1 MFIAQVFTLYP
12 EYFPG
17 PFKNGLYGKAIEK
30 KIWDL
35 RTVNIR
41 DYAIDKHKTVDD
53 TPYGGGSGMLIKP
66 DVLAKSLDKN
76 INRDEKIV
84 YLSPKGKVFNQKI
97 AKELSLENK
106 VNIICG
112 HFEGI
117 DQRVLE
123 NRKIDEISLGDFVLS
138 GGETATYVFLDAILR
153 LIPGVLGNEKSTSE
167 ESFENGLLEYPQY
180 TKPQIWEEKSVPNV
194 LLSGDHAKIKDWRL
208 SQSEA
213 ITRDRRP
220 DLWQKYNKKTNL
232 INLQMKTIEEI
243 NQANVK
249 KIAAEKK
256 LPNFFP
262 GDIVKIGVRITEG
275 KRDRIQYFE
284 GVCIAKKNRDLN
296 SSFTVRKISFGEGV
310 ERTFALYSPIVDS
323 IKVIRSGKVRRAKLY
338 YLRDRTGKSARIA
351 EKIKKKI
358 GIDVDVKTEQP
369 TAQNVTKTEE
379 SNITEETKVEKES
392 VEKKIPLKKNE
403 KETLKDKK

>member
-17 PFKNGLYGKAIEK
+17 PFKKGLYGKAIEK

-76 INRDEKIV
+76 INQDEKII
-84 YLSPKGKVFNQKI
+84 YLSPKGKVFNQTI

-213 ITRDRRP
+213 ITRVRRP
-220 DLWQKYNKKTNL
+220 DLWQKYNKK
-232 INLQMKTIEEI
+232 
-243 NQANVK
+243 
-249 KIAAEKK
+249 
-256 LPNFFP
+256 
-262 GDIVKIGVRITEG
+262 D
-275 KRDRIQYFE
+275 
-284 GVCIAKKNRDLN
+284 
-296 SSFTVRKISFGEGV
+296 
-310 ERTFALYSPIVDS
+310 
-323 IKVIRSGKVRRAKLY
+323 
-338 YLRDRTGKSARIA
+338 
-351 EKIKKKI
+351 
-358 GIDVDVKTEQP
+358 
-369 TAQNVTKTEE
+369 
-379 SNITEETKVEKES
+379 
-392 VEKKIPLKKNE
+392 
-403 KETLKDKK
+403 